1 MGDAAKPCFA
11 KQNKEQEAL
20 HQEELKESP
29 LQKDYRAMDEYGNGH
44 SNKIDTSLQKKKGT
58 SGRYGS
64 SPRRGLHSVLGSPN
78 SLKNTAYG
86 QGSKLNDTQMKQWV
100 SDDHRGTSDTWREYR
115 SVSWT
120 PVHGRTR
127 KDSFHEVEGSG
138 KRNVRRQLQEDLKSG
153 DVPDMQKGTSEMKK
167 LRKPRRSRRTRKD
180 ECDQDEVDGP
190 VIDESVLSA
199 EELLGL
205 HQVEKRLK
213 RHCIYRLKKQPR
225 SYPSAKYTC
234 KLCDVLIESVAF
246 AYKHIKEK
254 RHKKSR
260 KEKRE
265 EHLLTTLP
273 RPTPSQIQAIGV
285 AIENVV
291 QEFGLNTED
300 LEKRLS
306 IKTVMENLLRQKL
319 PECSLRL
326 YGSSYSRFGFKTSD
340 INIDTQFPPYI
351 GGFSLNKISNFHLKE
366 VKNDAVVWEYNPTD
380 YSDLPQ
386 ETYPI
391 RGKVPLVFDL
401 GQQCSAPV
409 GQLWL
414 ELLRFYALEF
424 NMADLVISIRLKET
438 VSRES
443 KDWPKKRIAVEDPY
457 SVKRNVARTLNSQL
471 MYEYILHCL
480 RATYKYFALP
490 YKKSA
495 KLSKG
500 SSSNASEEKSQMLDC
515 DKAAIKQE
523 DPDLQNLDGRTNTAV
538 LEDCI
543 TENTRTS
550 MEHKMDPSKLC
561 DGSESFTEEELADDI
576 SHLGITH
583 EDSDCIIEEIISG
596 DNDFKPSCEET
607 ESGNEDEEEEEEEEY
622 EQQNPQWNDTLVAEQ
637 RIDEDSDSGDLLVPV
652 NEHDL
657 ETCSTSDLEGF
668 QYAALTESDEFGL
681 ECSGIMDDKID
692 IDEDSTE
699 GTDELDELPKK
710 CSTQSQISQIIN
722 SDDEEEEIEAPT
734 LLNQR
739 EFSVAIRAGD
749 ELDNTYTGSGEDD
762 VLSEEEDCFSIPS
775 KYENKHFKEN
785 VDGPQRIYLSQEG
798 LTEKRSHFEENTAI
812 EQCLES
818 ELFYEFS
825 KQAFTKGKSPTVVCS
840 LCKRE
845 GHLKND
851 CPEDFKKIEL
861 DPLPELT
868 PKFSVILDQ
877 VCVQCY
883 NDFAP
888 NIVED
893 QAREYIRQSLEIF
906 IRQDFPGTKLDL
918 FGSSKNGF
926 GFKQSDLDICMTI
939 DGLETAEGLDCIRII
954 EDLAKVLKKQSG
966 LKNVL
971 PITTAKVPIV
981 KFDHIRSGL
990 EVDISLYNTLAL
1002 HNTRLLSSYAAIDPR
1017 VKYLCYTMKVFTK
1030 MCDIG
1035 DASRGSLSSYAYTL
1049 MVLYFLQQR
1058 NPPVIPV
1065 LQEIYKEPRKPEIL
1079 VDGWNVYFFDKIEEL
1094 SVVWPDYGKN
1104 SESVGQLWLG
1114 LLRFYTEEFDFKE
1127 HVICI
1132 RRKNLL
1138 TTFKKQWTSK
1148 YIVIEDPFD
1157 LNHNLGAG
1165 LSRKSDDFGLFGF
1178 LSSPVTNFI
1187 MKAFINGRRV
1197 FGTPIKIFPKEYPSK
1212 MEYFFDPEVLTE
1224 GQLAPN
1230 DRCCRTCGKIGH
1242 FMKDCPMRRKLRR
1255 HRDYGG
1261 TQRYAEIK
1269 DKRSKE
1275 DKEMQNRPTEK
1286 ESSVKEGKLH
1296 LCTPLKRKLARVVVE
1311 TGREKTS
1318 RQSAEK
1324 WKRLEDREL
1333 REKRCF
1339 ICGRE
1344 GHIKKECPQYKGAAG
1359 GSKPEVLCGPP
1370 SLPIAIKR
1378 AGRLNQ
1384 GVLIHEEKKKQK
1396 GKVFLSPQ
1404 SVVIFWR
1411 KKTNMDLDRLER
1423 WTNANLMKFNKVKCK
1438 VLHPGKAKPR
1448 HTYRLRGEWIES
1460 SPAEKALSV
1469 LVDERLE
1476 MSQQCALT
1484 AQKVSHTLGGVKRSM
1499 TSMSRETPS
1508 AVQKI
1513 KELLKD
1519 KPEHVGVKVGVRTR
1533 GCNGLSYTLE
1543 YTKSKGDSDEEVVQ
1557 DGVRVFIEKKA
1568 QLTLLGTEM
1577 DYVEDKLSS
1586 EFVFNNPNIKGT
1598 CGCGESF
1605 NI

>member
-1 MGDAAKPCFA
+1 MGDAAKPCIA
-11 KQNKEQEAL
+11 KQNKEQEIL

-29 LQKDYRAMDEYGNGH
+29 SQKDYQVMDEYGSGY
-44 SNKIDTSLQKKKGT
+44 SNKIDTSSQKKKGT
-58 SGRYGS
+58 PGHYGS
-64 SPRRGLHSVLGSPN
+64 SPRRGPRSVLSSPN
-78 SLKNTAYG
+78 SLKNTTYS
-86 QGSKLNDTQMKQWV
+86 QGSKVNDTQRDQMKKWV
-100 SDDHRGTSDTWREYR
+100 SDDHHGTSDTWREYR
-115 SVSWT
+115 SVAWI
-120 PVHGRTR
+120 PGHGRTR
-127 KDSFHEVEGSG
+127 KDSFHEVEGAG
-138 KRNVRRQLQEDLKSG
+138 NRNVRRQLQEDLMSK
-153 DVPDMQKGTSEMKK
+153 DMPDMQKGSSDMKK
-167 LRKPRRSRRTRKD
+167 LRKPRRPRRTRKD
-180 ECDQDEVDGP
+180 EYDHDEVEGP

-199 EELLGL
+199 KELLGL
-205 HQVEKRLK
+205 QQAEERLK
-213 RHCIYRLKKQPR
+213 RDYIYRLKKQPQ

-246 AYKHIKEK
+246 AHKHIKDK
-254 RHKKSR
+254 RHKKNL
-260 KEKRE
+260 KEKQE
-265 EHLLTTLP
+265 EQLLTALP
-273 RPTPSQIQAIGV
+273 PPTPSQIQAIGV
-285 AIENVV
+285 AIESVM
-291 QEFGLNTED
+291 QEFGLNNED
-300 LEKRLS
+300 LEERLN
-306 IKTVMENLLRQKL
+306 IKTMMETLLHQKL

-326 YGSSYSRFGFKTSD
+326 YGSSCSRFGFKTSD
-340 INIDTQFPPYI
+340 INIDTQFPANMTQPDVLLLVQESLQNSESFTEVDADFHARIPVVVCREKQSGLICKVSAGNENACLTTNHLATLGKLEPTIVPLVVAFRYWAKLCCIDRPEEGGLSPYVFALMVIFFLQQRKEPFLPVYLGSWI
-351 GGFSLNKISNFHLKE
+351 GGFSLNKLTNFHLRE
-366 VKNDAVVWEYNPTD
+366 VKNNAVVWDHNPTD
-380 YSDLPQ
+380 DSDLPQ
-386 ETYPI
+386 ETSPK

-424 NMADLVISIRLKET
+424 NMADFVISIRLKEP
-438 VSRES
+438 VSREL

-471 MYEYILHCL
+471 VYEYILHCL

-490 YKKSA
+490 HKKNA
-495 KLSKG
+495 KWSKIA
-500 SSSNASEEKSQMLDC
+500 SSNASEEKSQMLDHGK
-515 DKAAIKQE
+515 DAIKHE
-523 DPDLQNLDGRTNTAV
+523 DSDLQNLDGRTNTAIV
-538 LEDCI
+538 EDCI
-543 TENTRTS
+543 TENTC
-550 MEHKMDPSKLC
+550 MPNEHKIGPSKLC
-561 DGSESFTEEELADDI
+561 DGSESFTEELADDI
-576 SHLGITH
+576 SHLGISH

-596 DNDFKPSCEET
+596 DNEDFKPSCEET
-607 ESGNEDEEEEEEEEY
+607 ESEYEEEEEEEEH
-622 EQQNPQWNDTLVAEQ
+622 EQQERQWNSILAAEQ
-637 RIDEDSDSGDLLVPV
+637 TIDEDSDSGELPAMV
-652 NEHDL
+652 NEHDV

-668 QYAALTESDEFGL
+668 RNTALTESDEFGL
-681 ECSGIMDDKID
+681 ECSGITDDKID
-692 IDEDSTE
+692 IDEGSSTE
-699 GTDELDELPKK
+699 CT
-710 CSTQSQISQIIN
+710 
-722 SDDEEEEIEAPT
+722 DDEEEEEEAPS
-734 LLNQR
+734 LVNQR
-739 EFSVAIRAGD
+739 DGNITVRAGG
-749 ELDNTYTGSGEDD
+749 ELDNTYTRSGDD
-762 VLSEEEDCFSIPS
+762 DALSEEEDHFCIPS

-785 VDGPQRIYLSQEG
+785 VDGPLRINLHQEY
-798 LTEKRSHFEENTAI
+798 LTEKGSHSEETTAV

-818 ELFYEFS
+818 ELFYQFS

-861 DPLPELT
+861 DPLPPLP
-868 PKFSVILDQ
+868 PKFSDILDQ

-883 NDFAP
+883 HDFSP

-893 QAREYIRQSLEIF
+893 QAREHIRQSLEVF

-966 LKNVL
+966 LRNVL

-981 KFDHIRSGL
+981 KFFHVRSGL

-1030 MCDIG
+1030 ICDIG

-1065 LQEIYKEPRKPEIL
+1065 LQEIYKESKKPEIL

-1094 SVVWPDYGKN
+1094 SAVWPDYGKN
-1104 SESVGQLWLG
+1104 TESAGQLWLG

-1165 LSRKSDDFGLFGF
+1165 LSRKM
-1178 LSSPVTNFI
+1178 TNFI

-1197 FGTPIKIFPKEYPSK
+1197 FGTPLKIFPKEYPSK

-1224 GQLAPN
+1224 GELAPN

-1255 HRDYGG
+1255 HRDYEG
-1261 TQRYAEIK
+1261 TQRYGEVK
-1269 DKRSKE
+1269 EKRSKE
-1275 DKEMQNRPTEK
+1275 DKEMQNKPTEK
-1286 ESSVKEGKLH
+1286 ENSIKEGKSH
-1296 LCTPLKRKLARVVVE
+1296 LCTPQKRKLARVVVE
-1311 TGREKTS
+1311 TGREKTP

-1324 WKRLEDREL
+1324 WKRLEDRDL

-1344 GHIKKECPQYKGAAG
+1344 GHIKKECPQYKGVAG
-1359 GSKPEVLCGPP
+1359 GSKTEVLCGSL
-1370 SLPIAIKR
+1370 SLPSAVKH

-1384 GVLIHEEKKKQK
+1384 
-1396 GKVFLSPQ
+1396 
-1404 SVVIFWR
+1404 
-1411 KKTNMDLDRLER
+1411 
-1423 WTNANLMKFNKVKCK
+1423 
-1438 VLHPGKAKPR
+1438 
-1448 HTYRLRGEWIES
+1448 
-1460 SPAEKALSV
+1460 
-1469 LVDERLE
+1469 
-1476 MSQQCALT
+1476 
-1484 AQKVSHTLGGVKRSM
+1484 
-1499 TSMSRETPS
+1499 
-1508 AVQKI
+1508 
-1513 KELLKD
+1513 
-1519 KPEHVGVKVGVRTR
+1519 
-1533 GCNGLSYTLE
+1533 
-1543 YTKSKGDSDEEVVQ
+1543 
-1557 DGVRVFIEKKA
+1557 
-1568 QLTLLGTEM
+1568 
-1577 DYVEDKLSS
+1577 
-1586 EFVFNNPNIKGT
+1586 
-1598 CGCGESF
+1598 
-1605 NI
+1605 

>member
-11 KQNKEQEAL
+11 KQNKEQGIL
-20 HQEELKESP
+20 HQEELRESL
-29 LQKDYRAMDEYGNGH
+29 LQKDYEVMDEYGSGY
-44 SNKIDTSLQKKKGT
+44 SNKTDTTLQKKKGT
-58 SGRYGS
+58 PGCYGN
-64 SPRRGLHSVLGSPN
+64 SPRRGPRSVLSSPN
-78 SLKNTAYG
+78 SLKNTTYS
-86 QGSKLNDTQMKQWV
+86 QGSRLNDTQKDQIKKWI
-100 SDDHRGTSDTWREYR
+100 SGDHRSTSDTWREYR
-115 SVSWT
+115 SVAWI
-120 PVHGRTR
+120 PGHGRTR
-127 KDSFHEVEGSG
+127 TDSFHEGEGAG
-138 KRNVRRQLQEDLKSG
+138 NRNVRRQLQEDLMSK
-153 DVPDMQKGTSEMKK
+153 DVPDTQKGSSEMK

-180 ECDQDEVDGP
+180 EYDHDGVGGP

-199 EELLGL
+199 KELLGL
-205 HQVEKRLK
+205 QQAEERLK
-213 RHCIYRLKKQPR
+213 RDCIYRLKKQPR

-246 AYKHIKEK
+246 AHKHIKEK
-254 RHKKSR
+254 RHKKSL
-260 KEKRE
+260 KEKQE
-265 EHLLTTLP
+265 EELLTALP
-273 RPTPSQIQAIGV
+273 PPTPSQIQAIGV

-291 QEFGLNTED
+291 QEFGLNNED
-300 LEKRLS
+300 LKERLN
-306 IKTVMENLLRQKL
+306 IKTVMENLLHQKL

-340 INIDTQFPPYI
+340 INIDVQFPANLTQPDVLLLVQESLQNSESFTEVDADFHARIPVVMCREKQSGLICKVSAGNENACLTTNHLAALGKLEPTIVPLVIAFRYWAKLCCVDHPEEGGLSPYVFALMVI
-351 GGFSLNKISNFHLKE
+351 FFLQQRKEPFLPVYLGSWTGGFSLNKLTNFHLRE
-366 VKNDAVVWEYNPTD
+366 VKNDSVVWEHNPTD
-380 YSDLPQ
+380 DSDLPQ
-386 ETYPI
+386 ETSPR

-424 NMADLVISIRLKET
+424 NMADLVISIRLKEPM
-438 VSRES
+438 SRES

-471 MYEYILHCL
+471 VYEYILHCL

-490 YKKSA
+490 HKKSA
-495 KLSKG
+495 KWSKVP
-500 SSSNASEEKSQMLDC
+500 SSSASEEKSKMLDHGK
-515 DKAAIKQE
+515 DAINPE
-523 DPDLQNLDGRTNTAV
+523 DSDLQNLDGRTNTAIV
-538 LEDCI
+538 EDCI
-543 TENTRTS
+543 TDT
-550 MEHKMDPSKLC
+550 MCMPKEHKIDASELC
-561 DGSESFTEEELADDI
+561 DGSESFTEELADDI

-583 EDSDCIIEEIISG
+583 EDSDCIIEEIIFG
-596 DNDFKPSCEET
+596 DNEDFKPSWEET
-607 ESGNEDEEEEEEEEY
+607 ESENEDEEEEEEEH
-622 EQQNPQWNDTLVAEQ
+622 EQQKRQWNSTLAAEQ
-637 RIDEDSDSGDLLVPV
+637 TIDEDSDSGDLPVSV
-652 NEHDL
+652 NEHDV

-668 QYAALTESDEFGL
+668 RNAALTESDEYAL

-692 IDEDSTE
+692 IDEDSSTE
-699 GTDELDELPKK
+699 GIDELDESPQKFL
-710 CSTQSQISQIIN
+710 CSAQSQISQIIN
-722 SDDEEEEIEAPT
+722 SDDEEEEEEALS

-739 EFSVAIRAGD
+739 KCSATVRPGG
-749 ELDNTYTGSGEDD
+749 ELENTYTGSGDD
-762 VLSEEEDCFSIPS
+762 DALSEEEDDFPIAS
-775 KYENKHFKEN
+775 KHENKHFKEN
-785 VDGPQRIYLSQEG
+785 VDGPLKVNLSQEYP
-798 LTEKRSHFEENTAI
+798 TEKGGRSEETTAV

-818 ELFYEFS
+818 ELFYQFN
-825 KQAFTKGKSPTVVCS
+825 KQSFTKGKSPTVVCS

-861 DPLPELT
+861 DPLPPLT

-883 NDFAP
+883 HDFAP

-893 QAREYIRQSLEIF
+893 QAREHIRQSLEVF

-966 LKNVL
+966 LRNVL

-981 KFDHIRSGL
+981 KFFHVRSGL

-1002 HNTRLLSSYAAIDPR
+1002 HNTKLLSSYAAIDPR

-1030 MCDIG
+1030 ICDIG

-1065 LQEIYKEPRKPEIL
+1065 LQEIYKESKKPEIL

-1104 SESVGQLWLG
+1104 TESVGQLWLG

-1132 RRKNLL
+1132 RRRNLL

-1165 LSRKSDDFGLFGF
+1165 LSRKM
-1178 LSSPVTNFI
+1178 TNFI
-1187 MKAFINGRRV
+1187 MKAFINGRKV

-1224 GQLAPN
+1224 GELAPN

-1242 FMKDCPMRRKLRR
+1242 FMKDCPIRRKLRQR
-1255 HRDYGG
+1255 RDYEG
-1261 TQRYAEIK
+1261 TQRYGENK
-1269 DKRSKE
+1269 EKRSKE
-1275 DKEMQNRPTEK
+1275 DKEMQNKPAEK
-1286 ESSVKEGKLH
+1286 ENSVKEGKLH
-1296 LCTPLKRKLARVVVE
+1296 VYTPQKRKLARMVME
-1311 TGREKTS
+1311 TGREKTP

-1324 WKRLEDREL
+1324 WKRLEGRDL

-1344 GHIKKECPQYKGAAG
+1344 GHIKKECPQYKGVAG
-1359 GSKPEVLCGPP
+1359 GSKPEVLCGSP
-1370 SLPIAIKR
+1370 SLPSAVKH

-1384 GVLIHEEKKKQK
+1384 
-1396 GKVFLSPQ
+1396 
-1404 SVVIFWR
+1404 
-1411 KKTNMDLDRLER
+1411 
-1423 WTNANLMKFNKVKCK
+1423 
-1438 VLHPGKAKPR
+1438 
-1448 HTYRLRGEWIES
+1448 
-1460 SPAEKALSV
+1460 
-1469 LVDERLE
+1469 
-1476 MSQQCALT
+1476 
-1484 AQKVSHTLGGVKRSM
+1484 
-1499 TSMSRETPS
+1499 
-1508 AVQKI
+1508 
-1513 KELLKD
+1513 
-1519 KPEHVGVKVGVRTR
+1519 
-1533 GCNGLSYTLE
+1533 
-1543 YTKSKGDSDEEVVQ
+1543 
-1557 DGVRVFIEKKA
+1557 
-1568 QLTLLGTEM
+1568 
-1577 DYVEDKLSS
+1577 
-1586 EFVFNNPNIKGT
+1586 
-1598 CGCGESF
+1598 
-1605 NI
+1605 

>member
-11 KQNKEQEAL
+11 KQNKEQEIL
-20 HQEELKESP
+20 RQEELKESHLP
-29 LQKDYRAMDEYGNGH
+29 KEYQVMDEYGSGY

-58 SGRYGS
+58 PGRYGS
-64 SPRRGLHSVLGSPN
+64 SPRRGPRNVLSSPN
-78 SLKNTAYG
+78 SLKNTSYS
-86 QGSKLNDTQMKQWV
+86 QGSKLNDIQRDQMKKWV
-100 SDDHRGTSDTWREYR
+100 SDDHRSTSDTWREYR
-115 SVSWT
+115 SVAWI
-120 PVHGRTR
+120 PGHGRTR
-127 KDSFHEVEGSG
+127 KDSLHEAEGAG
-138 KRNVRRQLQEDLKSG
+138 NRNVRRQLQEDLMSK
-153 DVPDMQKGTSEMKK
+153 DVPDMQKGSSEMKK
-167 LRKPRRSRRTRKD
+167 LRKPRRLRRTRKD
-180 ECDQDEVDGP
+180 EYDHDELDCP

-199 EELLGL
+199 KELLGL
-205 HQVEKRLK
+205 QQAEERLK
-213 RHCIYRLKKQPR
+213 RDCIYRLKKQPR

-246 AYKHIKEK
+246 AHKHIKDK
-254 RHKKSR
+254 RHKKNL
-260 KEKRE
+260 KEKQE
-265 EHLLTTLP
+265 EQLLTALP
-273 RPTPSQIQAIGV
+273 PPTPSQIQAIGV

-291 QEFGLNTED
+291 QEFALNNED
-300 LEKRLS
+300 LEERLN

-340 INIDTQFPPYI
+340 INIDTQFPANMTQPDVLLLVQESLQNSESFTEVHADFHARIPVVVCREKQSGLICKVSAGNENACLTTNHLATLGKLEPTIVPLVIAFRYWAKLCCVDRPEEGGLSPYVFALMVVFFLQQRKEPFLPVYLGSWI
-351 GGFSLNKISNFHLKE
+351 GGFSLNKLTNFHLRE
-366 VKNDAVVWEYNPTD
+366 VKNGAVVWEHNPTD
-380 YSDLPQ
+380 DSDLPQ
-386 ETYPI
+386 ETFPR

-401 GQQCSAPV
+401 GQHSSVPI

-424 NMADLVISIRLKET
+424 NMADLVISIRLKEP

-471 MYEYILHCL
+471 VYEYMLHCL

-490 YKKSA
+490 HKKSA
-495 KLSKG
+495 KLSKIP
-500 SSSNASEEKSQMLDC
+500 SSNASEEKSQMLDGGK
-515 DKAAIKQE
+515 DAIKHE
-523 DPDLQNLDGRTNTAV
+523 DSDLQNLDDRTNTAIV
-538 LEDCI
+538 EDCI
-543 TENTRTS
+543 TETTC
-550 MEHKMDPSKLC
+550 MPKEGKTDPSKLC
-561 DGSESFTEEELADDI
+561 DGSESFTEEELVDDI

-596 DNDFKPSCEET
+596 DNEDFKPSCEET
-607 ESGNEDEEEEEEEEY
+607 ESEDEEEEEEEEH
-622 EQQNPQWNDTLVAEQ
+622 EQQKRRWNSILAAEQ
-637 RIDEDSDSGDLLVPV
+637 MVDEDSDSGDLPVTV
-652 NEHDL
+652 NEHDI
-657 ETCSTSDLEGF
+657 ESCSTSDLEGF
-668 QYAALTESDEFGL
+668 RNTALTESDEFGL

-699 GTDELDELPKK
+699 GTDELDESPQKFRCLA
-710 CSTQSQISQIIN
+710 QSQISQVIN
-722 SDDEEEEIEAPT
+722 SDDEEEAPS

-739 EFSVAIRAGD
+739 ECSITIRAGD
-749 ELDNTYTGSGEDD
+749 ELDKTYTGSGDD
-762 VLSEEEDCFSIPS
+762 DALSEEEDVFSIPS

-785 VDGPQRIYLSQEG
+785 VDEPLRINLSQEY
-798 LTEKRSHFEENTAI
+798 LTEKGSHSEENTV

-818 ELFYEFS
+818 ELFYHFS

-861 DPLPELT
+861 DPLPPLT

-883 NDFAP
+883 HDFAP
-888 NIVED
+888 NLVED
-893 QAREYIRQSLEIF
+893 QAREHIRQSLEIF

-966 LKNVL
+966 LRNVL

-981 KFDHIRSGL
+981 KFFHVRSGL

-1065 LQEIYKEPRKPEIL
+1065 LQEIYKEPKKPEIL

-1094 SVVWPDYGKN
+1094 SAVWPDYGKN
-1104 SESVGQLWLG
+1104 TESVGQLWLG

-1165 LSRKSDDFGLFGF
+1165 LSRKM
-1178 LSSPVTNFI
+1178 TNFI

-1197 FGTPIKIFPKEYPSK
+1197 FGTPVKIFPKEYPSK

-1224 GQLAPN
+1224 GELAPN

-1255 HRDYGG
+1255 RRDYEG
-1261 TQRYAEIK
+1261 TQRYGEIK
-1269 DKRSKE
+1269 EKRSKE
-1275 DKEMQNRPTEK
+1275 DKEMQNKPTEK
-1286 ESSVKEGKLH
+1286 ENSIKEGKLH
-1296 LCTPLKRKLARVVVE
+1296 LCTPQKRKLPRVIVE
-1311 TGREKTS
+1311 TGREKTP
-1318 RQSAEK
+1318 RQSTEK

-1344 GHIKKECPQYKGAAG
+1344 GHIKKECPQYKGVAG
-1359 GSKPEVLCGPP
+1359 GSKPEVLCGSP
-1370 SLPIAIKR
+1370 SLPSAVKH

-1384 GVLIHEEKKKQK
+1384 GMLMHEEKKKQK

-1404 SVVIFWR
+1404 S
-1411 KKTNMDLDRLER
+1411 
-1423 WTNANLMKFNKVKCK
+1423 
-1438 VLHPGKAKPR
+1438 G
-1448 HTYRLRGEWIES
+1448 
-1460 SPAEKALSV
+1460 
-1469 LVDERLE
+1469 
-1476 MSQQCALT
+1476 
-1484 AQKVSHTLGGVKRSM
+1484 
-1499 TSMSRETPS
+1499 
-1508 AVQKI
+1508 
-1513 KELLKD
+1513 
-1519 KPEHVGVKVGVRTR
+1519 
-1533 GCNGLSYTLE
+1533 
-1543 YTKSKGDSDEEVVQ
+1543 
-1557 DGVRVFIEKKA
+1557 
-1568 QLTLLGTEM
+1568 
-1577 DYVEDKLSS
+1577 
-1586 EFVFNNPNIKGT
+1586 
-1598 CGCGESF
+1598 
-1605 NI
+1605 

>member
-11 KQNKEQEAL
+11 KQNREQEIL
-20 HQEELKESP
+20 HQEDLKESP
-29 LQKDYRAMDEYGNGH
+29 LQKDCHEYGNGY
-44 SNKIDTSLQKKKGT
+44 SNKIDTSLLKKKGT
-58 SGRYGS
+58 PGLHGS
-64 SPRRGLHSVLGSPN
+64 SPRRGPRSVLSSPN
-78 SLKNTAYG
+78 SLKNTTYG
-86 QGSKLNDTQMKQWV
+86 QGSKLNDTQRDQMKKRV
-100 SDDHRGTSDTWREYR
+100 SDDQRSTSDTWRQYR
-115 SVSWT
+115 SVAWI

-127 KDSFHEVEGSG
+127 KDSCHEVEGAG
-138 KRNVRRQLQEDLKSG
+138 NRNVRRPLQEDLMSK
-153 DVPDMQKGTSEMKK
+153 DVPDMQKGSSEMKK
-167 LRKPRRSRRTRKD
+167 LRKPRRSKRTRKD
-180 ECDQDEVDGP
+180 EYDQDEVDGP
-190 VIDESVLSA
+190 VIDETMLSA
-199 EELLGL
+199 KELLGL
-205 HQVEKRLK
+205 QQAEERLK
-213 RHCIYRLKKQPR
+213 RDCIYRLKKQPR

-234 KLCDVLIESVAF
+234 TLCDVLIESVAL
-246 AYKHIKEK
+246 AHKHIKEK
-254 RHKKSR
+254 RHKKSL
-260 KEKRE
+260 KEKQE
-265 EHLLTTLP
+265 EQLLTTLP
-273 RPTPSQIQAIGV
+273 PPTPSQIQAIDV

-291 QEFGLNTED
+291 QEFGLNNED
-300 LEKRLS
+300 LEERLN
-306 IKTVMENLLRQKL
+306 IKTVMENLLREKL

-340 INIDTQFPPYI
+340 VNIDTQFPANMSQPDVLLLVRESLQNSESFMEVDADFHARIPVVVCREKQSGLICKVSAGNENACLTANHLATLGKLEPTIVPLVIAFRYWAKLCCVDRPEEGGLSPYVFALMVIFFLQQRKEPFLPVYLGSWI
-351 GGFSLNKISNFHLKE
+351 GGFSLNKLTNFHLRE
-366 VKNDAVVWEYNPTD
+366 VKNNAVVWEHNPID
-380 YSDLPQ
+380 DSDLTQ
-386 ETYPI
+386 ETSPR
-391 RGKVPLVFDL
+391 RGKVPLVFGLD
-401 GQQCSAPV
+401 QQCSVPV

-424 NMADLVISIRLKET
+424 NMAELVISIRLKEP
-438 VSRES
+438 VPRES

-471 MYEYILHCL
+471 VYEYILHCL

-490 YKKSA
+490 HKKNA
-495 KLSKG
+495 KWSKI
-500 SSSNASEEKSQMLDC
+500 SSSDASEEKSQMLDHGK
-515 DKAAIKQE
+515 DAKKHEAS
-523 DPDLQNLDGRTNTAV
+523 DLQNLYGRTNTAIV
-538 LEDCI
+538 EDCI
-543 TENTRTS
+543 TETTY
-550 MEHKMDPSKLC
+550 MPKEQKIDPSKVC

-576 SHLGITH
+576 SHLAITH

-596 DNDFKPSCEET
+596 DNEDFKPSCEET
-607 ESGNEDEEEEEEEEY
+607 ESEDEDEEEEEEEER
-622 EQQNPQWNDTLVAEQ
+622 EQLKRQWNDILAAEQ
-637 RIDEDSDSGDLLVPV
+637 TMDEDSDSGDLPVTV
-652 NEHDL
+652 NEHDV

-668 QYAALTESDEFGL
+668 QNAAFTESDEFGL
-681 ECSGIMDDKID
+681 ECSAIMDDKID

-699 GTDELDELPKK
+699 GTDELDESPQKFL
-710 CSTQSQISQIIN
+710 CSAQSQISQMIN
-722 SDDEEEEIEAPT
+722 SDDEEEEEEAT
-734 LLNQR
+734 SLLNQR
-739 EFSVAIRAGD
+739 QCSVTIRTGD
-749 ELDNTYTGSGEDD
+749 ELDNTYTGSGDD
-762 VLSEEEDCFSIPS
+762 DALSEEEDDFSIPS

-785 VDGPQRIYLSQEG
+785 VDRPLRISLSQED
-798 LTEKRSHFEENTAI
+798 LTEKGGHSEENTAV

-818 ELFYEFS
+818 EFFYQFS

-845 GHLKND
+845 GHLKSD

-861 DPLPELT
+861 DPLPPLT
-868 PKFSVILDQ
+868 SKFSVILDQ

-883 NDFAP
+883 HDFAP

-893 QAREYIRQSLEIF
+893 QAREYIRQNLEIF
-906 IRQDFPGTKLDL
+906 IRRDFPGTKLDL

-966 LKNVL
+966 LRNVL

-981 KFDHIRSGL
+981 KFFHVRSGL

-1065 LQEIYKEPRKPEIL
+1065 LQEIYKEPKKPEIL

-1104 SESVGQLWLG
+1104 TESVGQLWLG

-1165 LSRKSDDFGLFGF
+1165 LSRKM
-1178 LSSPVTNFI
+1178 TNFI

-1224 GQLAPN
+1224 GELAPN

-1255 HRDYGG
+1255 RRDYEG

-1269 DKRSKE
+1269 EKRSKE
-1275 DKEMQNRPTEK
+1275 DKEMQNKPTEK
-1286 ESSVKEGKLH
+1286 ENSIKEGKLH
-1296 LCTPLKRKLARVVVE
+1296 LCTPQKRKLARVTVE
-1311 TGREKTS
+1311 TGREKTP

-1324 WKRLEDREL
+1324 WKRLEDRDL

-1344 GHIKKECPQYKGAAG
+1344 GHIRKECPQYKGVAG
-1359 GSKPEVLCGPP
+1359 GSKPEVLCGSP
-1370 SLPIAIKR
+1370 SLPSAVKH

-1384 GVLIHEEKKKQK
+1384 
-1396 GKVFLSPQ
+1396 
-1404 SVVIFWR
+1404 
-1411 KKTNMDLDRLER
+1411 
-1423 WTNANLMKFNKVKCK
+1423 
-1438 VLHPGKAKPR
+1438 
-1448 HTYRLRGEWIES
+1448 
-1460 SPAEKALSV
+1460 
-1469 LVDERLE
+1469 
-1476 MSQQCALT
+1476 
-1484 AQKVSHTLGGVKRSM
+1484 
-1499 TSMSRETPS
+1499 
-1508 AVQKI
+1508 
-1513 KELLKD
+1513 
-1519 KPEHVGVKVGVRTR
+1519 
-1533 GCNGLSYTLE
+1533 
-1543 YTKSKGDSDEEVVQ
+1543 
-1557 DGVRVFIEKKA
+1557 
-1568 QLTLLGTEM
+1568 
-1577 DYVEDKLSS
+1577 
-1586 EFVFNNPNIKGT
+1586 
-1598 CGCGESF
+1598 
-1605 NI
+1605 

>member
-1 MGDAAKPCFA
+1 MGDAAKPCFS
-11 KQNKEQEAL
+11 KQNKEQEIL

-29 LQKDYRAMDEYGNGH
+29 LQKDCQVMDEYG
-44 SNKIDTSLQKKKGT
+44 SEYSSRIDTSLLKKKGT
-58 SGRYGS
+58 PGHYGS
-64 SPRRGLHSVLGSPN
+64 SPKRGSRSVLSSPN
-78 SLKNTAYG
+78 SLKNTTGG
-86 QGSKLNDTQMKQWV
+86 QGSKLNDIQRDQMKKWV
-100 SDDHRGTSDTWREYR
+100 SDDHHGTSDTWREYR
-115 SVSWT
+115 SAAWV
-120 PVHGRTR
+120 PGHGRTR
-127 KDSFHEVEGSG
+127 KDSFHEVERAGN
-138 KRNVRRQLQEDLKSG
+138 RNVRRQLQEDLMSK
-153 DVPDMQKGTSEMKK
+153 DVPDMQKGSSEAKK
-167 LRKPRRSRRTRKD
+167 LRKPRRPRRTRKD
-180 ECDQDEVDGP
+180 EYDHDEVEGP

-199 EELLGL
+199 KELLGL
-205 HQVEKRLK
+205 QQAEERLK
-213 RHCIYRLKKQPR
+213 RDYIYRLKKQPR
-225 SYPSAKYTC
+225 SFPSAKYTC

-246 AYKHIKEK
+246 AHKHIKEK
-254 RHKKSR
+254 RHKKSL
-260 KEKRE
+260 KEKQE
-265 EHLLTTLP
+265 EQLLTALP
-273 RPTPSQIQAIGV
+273 PPTPSQIQAIGV

-291 QEFGLNTED
+291 QEFGLNNDD
-300 LEKRLS
+300 LEERLN
-306 IKTVMENLLRQKL
+306 IKTMMEKLLRQKL

-326 YGSSYSRFGFKTSD
+326 YGSSCSRFGFKTSD
-340 INIDTQFPPYI
+340 INIDTQFPANMAQPDVLLLVQESLQNSESFTEVDADFHARVPVVVCREKQSGLICKVSAGNENACLTANHLAALGKLEPTIVPLVIAFRYWAKLCCVDRPEEGGLSPYVFALMVIFFLQQRKEPFLPVYLGSWI
-351 GGFSLNKISNFHLKE
+351 GGFSLSKLTNFHLRE
-366 VKNDAVVWEYNPTD
+366 VKNDAVVWEHIPTD
-380 YSDLPQ
+380 DE
-386 ETYPI
+386 ETSPR

-409 GQLWL
+409 AQLWL

-424 NMADLVISIRLKET
+424 SMADLVISIRLKEP
-438 VSRES
+438 VSREL

-471 MYEYILHCL
+471 VYDYILHCL

-490 YKKSA
+490 HKKSA
-495 KLSKG
+495 KVSKVP
-500 SSSNASEEKSQMLDC
+500 SSNASEEKSQMLDHGK
-515 DKAAIKQE
+515 DAVKHE
-523 DPDLQNLDGRTNTAV
+523 DSDLQNLDGRTNTAIV
-538 LEDCI
+538 EDCI
-543 TENTRTS
+543 RENTH
-550 MEHKMDPSKLC
+550 MPKEHKIGPAKLC

-583 EDSDCIIEEIISG
+583 EDSDCIIEEVISG
-596 DNDFKPSCEET
+596 DNEDFKPSCEET
-607 ESGNEDEEEEEEEEY
+607 ESENDDEEDEEEEH
-622 EQQNPQWNDTLVAEQ
+622 EQQKRQWNNILAAEQ
-637 RIDEDSDSGDLLVPV
+637 TIDEDSDGGELRVMV
-652 NEHDL
+652 HEHDV

-668 QYAALTESDEFGL
+668 QHTALTESDEFGL
-681 ECSGIMDDKID
+681 ESSGITDDKID
-692 IDEDSTE
+692 TYEDSSTE
-699 GTDELDELPKK
+699 DTDELDESPQKFR
-710 CSTQSQISQIIN
+710 CAAQSPISQMIN
-722 SDDEEEEIEAPT
+722 SDDDEEEEEAAS

-739 EFSVAIRAGD
+739 ECSVTIRAGG
-749 ELDNTYTGSGEDD
+749 ELDNTYTGSGDD
-762 VLSEEEDCFSIPS
+762 DALSEEEDDFSIPS
-775 KYENKHFKEN
+775 KYKTKHFKEN
-785 VDGPQRIYLSQEG
+785 VDGTLRINLNQEY
-798 LTEKRSHFEENTAI
+798 LTEKGSHSEETTAV
-812 EQCLES
+812 EQCLEFD
-818 ELFYEFS
+818 LFYQFS

-861 DPLPELT
+861 DPLPPMP
-868 PKFSVILDQ
+868 PKFSIILDQ

-883 NDFAP
+883 YDFAP

-893 QAREYIRQSLEIF
+893 HAREHIRQSLEIF

-966 LKNVL
+966 LRNVL

-981 KFDHIRSGL
+981 KFFHVRSGL

-1030 MCDIG
+1030 ICDIG

-1065 LQEIYKEPRKPEIL
+1065 LQEIYKEPKKPEIL

-1094 SVVWPDYGKN
+1094 VIVWPDYGKN
-1104 SESVGQLWLG
+1104 TESAGQLWLG

-1165 LSRKSDDFGLFGF
+1165 LSRKM
-1178 LSSPVTNFI
+1178 TNFI

-1197 FGTPIKIFPKEYPSK
+1197 FGTPVKIFPKEYPSK

-1224 GQLAPN
+1224 GELAPN

-1255 HRDYGG
+1255 RRDYEG
-1261 TQRYAEIK
+1261 TQRYGEIK
-1269 DKRSKE
+1269 EKRSKE
-1275 DKEMQNRPTEK
+1275 DKEMQNKPTET
-1286 ESSVKEGKLH
+1286 ENLIKEGKSH
-1296 LCTPLKRKLARVVVE
+1296 LCTPQKRKLSRVIVE
-1311 TGREKTS
+1311 TGREKTP

-1324 WKRLEDREL
+1324 WKRLEDRDI

-1344 GHIKKECPQYKGAAG
+1344 GHIKKECPQYKGVAD
-1359 GSKPEVLCGPP
+1359 GSKPEVLCGSS
-1370 SLPIAIKR
+1370 SLPTAVKH

-1384 GVLIHEEKKKQK
+1384 GVLMHEEKKKQK

-1404 SVVIFWR
+1404 S
-1411 KKTNMDLDRLER
+1411 
-1423 WTNANLMKFNKVKCK
+1423 
-1438 VLHPGKAKPR
+1438 G
-1448 HTYRLRGEWIES
+1448 
-1460 SPAEKALSV
+1460 
-1469 LVDERLE
+1469 
-1476 MSQQCALT
+1476 
-1484 AQKVSHTLGGVKRSM
+1484 
-1499 TSMSRETPS
+1499 
-1508 AVQKI
+1508 
-1513 KELLKD
+1513 
-1519 KPEHVGVKVGVRTR
+1519 
-1533 GCNGLSYTLE
+1533 
-1543 YTKSKGDSDEEVVQ
+1543 
-1557 DGVRVFIEKKA
+1557 
-1568 QLTLLGTEM
+1568 
-1577 DYVEDKLSS
+1577 
-1586 EFVFNNPNIKGT
+1586 
-1598 CGCGESF
+1598 
-1605 NI
+1605 

>member
-11 KQNKEQEAL
+11 KQNKEQEIL
-20 HQEELKESP
+20 HQEELKDSP
-29 LQKDYRAMDEYGNGH
+29 LQKDYQAMGEHGSGY

-58 SGRYGS
+58 PGHYGN
-64 SPRRGLHSVLGSPN
+64 SPRRGPRSVLSSPN
-78 SLKNTAYG
+78 SLKNTTYS
-86 QGSKLNDTQMKQWV
+86 QGSKLNDIQRDQTKKWV

-115 SVSWT
+115 SAAWI
-120 PVHGRTR
+120 PGHGRTR
-127 KDSFHEVEGSG
+127 KDSFHEGEGAG
-138 KRNVRRQLQEDLKSG
+138 NRNVRRQLQEDLLSK
-153 DVPDMQKGTSEMKK
+153 DVPDMQRGSSEMKK
-167 LRKPRRSRRTRKD
+167 LRKLRRPRRTRKD
-180 ECDQDEVDGP
+180 EYDHDEVEGP

-199 EELLGL
+199 KELLGL
-205 HQVEKRLK
+205 QQAEERLK
-213 RHCIYRLKKQPR
+213 RDYIYRLKKQPR

-246 AYKHIKEK
+246 AHKHIKEK
-254 RHKKSR
+254 RHKKSL
-260 KEKRE
+260 KEKQE
-265 EHLLTTLP
+265 EKLLAALP
-273 RPTPSQIQAIGV
+273 PPMPSQIQAIGV

-291 QEFGLNTED
+291 REFGLNNED
-300 LEKRLS
+300 LEERLN
-306 IKTVMENLLRQKL
+306 IKTMMENLLRQKL

-340 INIDTQFPPYI
+340 INIDTHMCLFCIQFNVFFVYTMLNVASSFSFFYLDSFMEVDADFHARVPVVVCREKQSGLICKVSAGNENACLTTNHLATLGKLEPAIVPLVIAFRYWAKLCCVDRPEEGGLSPYVFALMVIFFLQQRKEPFLPVYLGSWI
-351 GGFSLNKISNFHLKE
+351 GGFSLNKLANFHLRE
-366 VKNDAVVWEYNPTD
+366 VKNDALIWEYNPTD
-380 YSDLPQ
+380 DSDVPQ
-386 ETYPI
+386 ETSPR

-401 GQQCSAPV
+401 GQQCSAPI

-424 NMADLVISIRLKET
+424 SMADLVISIRLKEP
-438 VSRES
+438 VSREL

-471 MYEYILHCL
+471 VYEYILHCL

-490 YKKSA
+490 HKKSA
-495 KLSKG
+495 KWSKVP
-500 SSSNASEEKSQMLDC
+500 SSNASEKKSQVVDHGK
-515 DKAAIKQE
+515 DAIKHE
-523 DPDLQNLDGRTNTAV
+523 DSDLQNLDGTTNTV
-538 LEDCI
+538 IVEDYL
-543 TENTRTS
+543 TVNTC
-550 MEHKMDPSKLC
+550 MPKEHKIDPSKLC
-561 DGSESFTEEELADDI
+561 DGSESFTEEELADDV

-583 EDSDCIIEEIISG
+583 EDSDCVIEEIISG
-596 DNDFKPSCEET
+596 DNEDFKPSCEET
-607 ESGNEDEEEEEEEEY
+607 ESENEDEEEEEEH
-622 EQQNPQWNDTLVAEQ
+622 EQQKRQWNDILAAEQ
-637 RIDEDSDSGDLLVPV
+637 TIDEDSDSGELSVMV
-652 NEHDL
+652 NEHDV
-657 ETCSTSDLEGF
+657 ETSQG
-668 QYAALTESDEFGL
+668 
-681 ECSGIMDDKID
+681 
-692 IDEDSTE
+692 
-699 GTDELDELPKK
+699 
-710 CSTQSQISQIIN
+710 QISQMIN
-722 SDDEEEEIEAPT
+722 SDDEEEEEEAPG
-734 LLNQR
+734 LQNQR
-739 EFSVAIRAGD
+739 ECSVSIRTGG
-749 ELDNTYTGSGEDD
+749 EVDNTYTGSGDD
-762 VLSEEEDCFSIPS
+762 DALSEEEDDFSIPS
-775 KYENKHFKEN
+775 KYENKHFEEN
-785 VDGPQRIYLSQEG
+785 VDGPLRINLSQEC
-798 LTEKRSHFEENTAI
+798 LTEKGSHSEETTVV

-818 ELFYEFS
+818 ELFYEFN

-861 DPLPELT
+861 DPLPPLP

-883 NDFAP
+883 HDFAP

-893 QAREYIRQSLEIF
+893 QAREHIRQSLEVF

-939 DGLETAEGLDCIRII
+939 DGRATAEGLDCIRII

-966 LKNVL
+966 LRNVL

-981 KFDHIRSGL
+981 KFFHVRSGL

-1030 MCDIG
+1030 ICDIG

-1065 LQEIYKEPRKPEIL
+1065 LQEIYKETKKPEIL

-1104 SESVGQLWLG
+1104 TESTGQLWLG

-1165 LSRKSDDFGLFGF
+1165 LSRKM
-1178 LSSPVTNFI
+1178 TNFI

-1224 GQLAPN
+1224 GELAPN

-1255 HRDYGG
+1255 HRDYEG
-1261 TQRYAEIK
+1261 TQRYGEIK
-1269 DKRSKE
+1269 EKRSKE
-1275 DKEMQNRPTEK
+1275 DKEMQNKPTEK
-1286 ESSVKEGKLH
+1286 EHLIKEGKSH
-1296 LCTPLKRKLARVVVE
+1296 LCTPQKRKLARVIVE
-1311 TGREKTS
+1311 SGREKTP
-1318 RQSAEK
+1318 RQTAEK
-1324 WKRLEDREL
+1324 WKRLEDRDV

-1344 GHIKKECPQYKGAAG
+1344 GHIKKECPQYKGVAG
-1359 GSKPEVLCGPP
+1359 
-1370 SLPIAIKR
+1370 SL
-1378 AGRLNQ
+1378 
-1384 GVLIHEEKKKQK
+1384 
-1396 GKVFLSPQ
+1396 S
-1404 SVVIFWR
+1404 
-1411 KKTNMDLDRLER
+1411 
-1423 WTNANLMKFNKVKCK
+1423 NKYMAQ
-1438 VLHPGKAKPR
+1438 GKASQKR
-1448 HTYRLRGEWIES
+1448 TQQES
-1460 SPAEKALSV
+1460 
-1469 LVDERLE
+1469 
-1476 MSQQCALT
+1476 
-1484 AQKVSHTLGGVKRSM
+1484 
-1499 TSMSRETPS
+1499 
-1508 AVQKI
+1508 
-1513 KELLKD
+1513 
-1519 KPEHVGVKVGVRTR
+1519 
-1533 GCNGLSYTLE
+1533 
-1543 YTKSKGDSDEEVVQ
+1543 
-1557 DGVRVFIEKKA
+1557 
-1568 QLTLLGTEM
+1568 
-1577 DYVEDKLSS
+1577 
-1586 EFVFNNPNIKGT
+1586 
-1598 CGCGESF
+1598 
-1605 NI
+1605 